1 MLSLAALSDPT
12 RRRIIELLAKEEY
25 TAGEIVAE
33 FDLSPPAI
41 SQHLKLLRDAGLVVV
56 RVEGQRRV
64 YAVNPQGF
72 AELDAWLHRMHG
84 LWAALPA
91 SPAPLKATRARLV
104 RVKRVRLSAPV
115 QAPEPEPQHEIIMM
129 ETP

>member
-12 RRRIIELLAKEEY
+12 RRRIVELLAKEEY
-25 TAGEIVAE
+25 TAGEIVDE
-33 FDLSPPAI
+33 FDLSAPAI
-41 SQHLKLLRDAGLVVV
+41 SQHLKLLREAGLVVV

-84 LWAALPA
+84 LWSARPIEAPAAKPA
-91 SPAPLKATRARLV
+91 RARRIRPARPPAPA
-104 RVKRVRLSAPV
+104 
-115 QAPEPEPQHEIIMM
+115 APEPGHEIIMM